1 MAPPPPKSKAMAVFE
16 RLFEDHFDYV
26 WNALRRL
33 GVTEAERE
41 DLAQEVFVRVHRTIA
56 TYDPNRPPRPWL
68 FAFAFRV
75 ASDHRRR
82 ARHRVEVLGDTF
94 EAASDA
100 LPADANLDDVRRRAH
115 LMAALDRLDDDRRA
129 ILVLHEIE
137 EIPIPEVARVL
148 EIPEGTAYTRLRAG
162 RAELARILKDVF
174 AKDGEEADR

>member
-1 MAPPPPKSKAMAVFE
+1 MAPARPKPQSMAVFE

-33 GVTEAERE
+33 GIAESERV
-41 DLAQEVFVRVHRTIA
+41 DLAQEVFVRVHQTIA
-56 TYDPNRPPRPWL
+56 TYDPNRPARPWL
-68 FAFAFRV
+68 FAFAFRI

-82 ARHRVEVLGDTF
+82 ARHRFEVVGDTF

-100 LPADANLDDVRRRAH
+100 LSAEAGLDVVRRRAR

-129 ILVLHEIE
+129 VLVLHEIE
-137 EIPIPEVARVL
+137 EVPIPEVARVL

-162 RAELARILKDVF
+162 RAELARLLK
-174 AKDGEEADR
+174 GSEEDR

>member
-1 MAPPPPKSKAMAVFE
+1 MEPSPPKPKTMAVFE

-33 GVTEAERE
+33 GIAEAERE
-41 DLAQEVFVRVHRTIA
+41 DLAQEVFVRVHRTIT

-82 ARHRVEVLGDTF
+82 ARHRVEVLSDTLD
-94 EAASDA
+94 ASSDA
-100 LPADANLDDVRRRAH
+100 LPADANLDAVRRRAH

-129 ILVLHEIE
+129 VLVLHAIE

-162 RAELARILKDVF
+162 RAELARILKDLL
-174 AKDGEEADR
+174 AKHDEADR